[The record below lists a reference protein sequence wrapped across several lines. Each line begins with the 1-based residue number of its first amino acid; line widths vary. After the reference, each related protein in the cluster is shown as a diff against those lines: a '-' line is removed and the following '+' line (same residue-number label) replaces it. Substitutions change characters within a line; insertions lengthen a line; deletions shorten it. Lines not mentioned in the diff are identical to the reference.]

1 MTRPKDI
8 SFYCF
13 HLFTSIY
20 DFFVR
25 MQDRDKVRSSSESQ
39 QIKAKSNNAPKSVV
53 LIDRSGKTGSKMSN
67 EPSDSGED
75 NLYSDVNIAFT
86 LENKLSKPDRNETA
100 SHVEAT
106 PEKLEM
112 GMKCL
117 IDVNSAVKMS
127 PLITEE
133 NKIDIET
140 GSGGRV
146 GTCGN
151 SGSDERLNNCETAA
165 RVRKSLE
172 NISIPSWF
180 TKYSDNNIINKSQK
194 WTRHKHEV
202 SNTRFLLCIP
212 PLL

>member
-1 MTRPKDI
+1 
-8 SFYCF
+8 
-13 HLFTSIY
+13 
-20 DFFVR
+20 
-25 MQDRDKVRSSSESQ
+25 MQDRDKVRSSSERQ

-53 LIDRSGKTGSKMSN
+53 LIDRSRKTGSEMSN

-100 SHVEAT
+100 SHVEVT

-146 GTCGN
+146 GRSGN
-151 SGSDERLNNCETAA
+151 SDERLNNCETAA
-165 RVRKSLE
+165 RVRNSLE

-180 TKYSDNNIINKSQK
+180 TKYSDNNIINNSQK
-194 WTRHKHEV
+194 WTRNTNEV
-202 SNTRFLLCIP
+202 SPHIIIELIFKYPYEIRMKSV
-212 PLL
+212 